1 MPKLNS
7 RPLVLEQS
15 QTDSGV
21 RPAAMTDEQFVSH
34 WTRMGLR
41 QRQPFLRAMTDK
53 DLEASI
59 TFLRMVINSADNEEQ
74 LHANT

>member
-1 MPKLNS
+1 MPNLNA
-7 RPLVLEQS
+7 RLLVLEQS

-34 WTRMGLR
+34 WTRMALR
-41 QRQPFLRAMTDK
+41 QRQPFLRAMTDE

-59 TFLRMVINSADNEEQ
+59 TFLRVVINSADNEEQ
-74 LHANT
+74 HHANT